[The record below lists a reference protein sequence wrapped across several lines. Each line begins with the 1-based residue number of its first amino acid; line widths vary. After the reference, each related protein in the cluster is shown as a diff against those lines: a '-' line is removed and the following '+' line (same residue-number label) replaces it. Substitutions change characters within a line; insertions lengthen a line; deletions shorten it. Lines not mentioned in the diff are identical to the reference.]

1 MTVNSVTQSSINT
14 DRMLSLRSQL
24 DNLQRQ
30 LGTGMRADN
39 YADLGSVRSTSLE
52 FRAERAALDGYQEAI
67 QRTEVTFAIM
77 SETLER
83 LDGIASEMKGDA
95 IPTSFVIQNGDRT
108 TAQVSAEFRFY
119 ETVTLLNTDVEGQ
132 FLFSGLAGDTKPVA
146 PAADI
151 MEGVGARDGFKQ
163 VLDERQTADLGGS
176 LSDPLLTGRLDLA
189 TVGAVT
195 SITEAGGDAFGFQ
208 LDTVAGASATSPSIT
223 TTGPAGAPE
232 ALSFEVTG
240 PVDVGETVR
249 FAVTMPDGTRQD
261 ITLTAADSW
270 GMARMY
276 SRLTPIRRQRRRT
289 SASQSAMLSMIWPAL
304 IWPRHRRSAPAKTFS
319 TTTRLCGSYQTL

>member
-163 VLDERQTADLGGS
+163 VLDERQRPILV
-176 LSDPLLTGRLDLA
+176 GRCLILC
-189 TVGAVT
+189 
-195 SITEAGGDAFGFQ
+195 
-208 LDTVAGASATSPSIT
+208 
-223 TTGPAGAPE
+223 
-232 ALSFEVTG
+232 
-240 PVDVGETVR
+240 
-249 FAVTMPDGTRQD
+249 
-261 ITLTAADSW
+261 
-270 GMARMY
+270 
-276 SRLTPIRRQRRRT
+276 SRG
-289 SASQSAMLSMIWPAL
+289 AL
-304 IWPRHRRSAPAKTFS
+304 IWRRLAPSLLSPRPGAMRSVFSLIRLLALQQRHHRSPRRVPPVHP
-319 TTTRLCGSYQTL
+319 RR

>member
-151 MEGVGARDGFKQ
+151 MEGVGAR
-163 VLDERQTADLGGS
+163 R
-176 LSDPLLTGRLDLA
+176 
-189 TVGAVT
+189 
-195 SITEAGGDAFGFQ
+195 FQ
-208 LDTVAGASATSPSIT
+208 AGA
-223 TTGPAGAPE
+223 
-232 ALSFEVTG
+232 
-240 PVDVGETVR
+240 R
-249 FAVTMPDGTRQD
+249 
-261 ITLTAADSW
+261 
-270 GMARMY
+270 
-276 SRLTPIRRQRRRT
+276 
-289 SASQSAMLSMIWPAL
+289 
-304 IWPRHRRSAPAKTFS
+304 
-319 TTTRLCGSYQTL
+319 